1 MESAN
6 ISSLHFNCT
15 TNCATVLS
23 RFTAG
28 AQSPIS
34 YLGHS
39 TELVQWRRHREK
51 MEFQQRIRYKAE
63 NTHHY
68 FGSTTAINYGYGVI

>member
-1 MESAN
+1 MFYLQSSWKSDTELSVANKMESAN

-39 TELVQWRRHREK
+39 SELVQ
-51 MEFQQRIRYKAE
+51 
-63 NTHHY
+63 
-68 FGSTTAINYGYGVI
+68 